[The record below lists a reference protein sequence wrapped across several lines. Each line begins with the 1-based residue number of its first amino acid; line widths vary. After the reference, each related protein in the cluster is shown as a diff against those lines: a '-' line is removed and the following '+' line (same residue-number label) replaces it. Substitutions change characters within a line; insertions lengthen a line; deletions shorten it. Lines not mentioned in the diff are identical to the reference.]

1 MKKNML
7 TSFKVKFRPSTIEG
21 KDGTIYYQV
30 IHRRM
35 VRQISTSYHLLAS
48 EWDAAT
54 ETVIV
59 PTATAQHA
67 EKLQMIKESIKWDM
81 ARLRRVAENLSA
93 ASDDFTADRVVS
105 VYQQKRAEASLQN
118 FMQQRI
124 TALRRLGREGT
135 AEGLLSTLNSFLRF
149 RDGQDG
155 LLDDIDSDLMQL
167 YEAYLR
173 RTGIS
178 KNSSSFY
185 MRNLRTV
192 YNQAVEQQLITDRRP
207 FRHVYV
213 GIDKTVK
220 RAISLCQIRRLKQLD
235 LSSSPKLAFARD
247 MFMFSFYT
255 RGMSFV
261 DMANLTS
268 ANLRGGYL
276 IYQRQKTR
284 QQLSVKW
291 EREMQEIV
299 DRYALEC
306 TSFLLPI
313 IKAQDGRRSDYKRTQ
328 HRVNYHLA
336 ALTEMLHFPHPLTM
350 YVARHSWASIARSKN
365 ISTSVI
371 SEGLG
376 HDSEQ
381 TTQIYL
387 AQIDT
392 AQVDRANKKILSDL

>member
-1 MKKNML
+1 MT
-7 TSFKVKFRPSTIEG
+7 TSFKVKLRPSTVEG
-21 KDGTIYYQV
+21 KEGSIYYQV
-30 IHRRM
+30 IHRRT
-35 VRQISTSYHLLAS
+35 VRQISTPYRLQAS
-48 EWDAAT
+48 EWDAAAQS
-54 ETVIV
+54 VIV
-59 PTATAQHA
+59 PSATV
-67 EKLQMIKESIKWDM
+67 ERTEMLQMIKGSIGWDLE
-81 ARLRRVAENLSA
+81 RLRRVAESLSA
-93 ASDDFTADRVVS
+93 ASKNYTVDDVVS
-105 VYQQKRAEASLQN
+105 AYQQQTAEASLQH

-124 TALRRLGREGT
+124 AALRRLGRDGT
-135 AEGLLSTLNSFLRF
+135 AEGFQSTLNSFLRF
-149 RDGQDG
+149 RGGQDV
-155 LLDDIDSDLMQL
+155 LLDVINPDLMQL

-173 RTGIS
+173 HTGIS

-192 YNQAVEQQLITDRRP
+192 YNQAVEQQLITDRHP

-220 RAISLCQIRRLKQLD
+220 RAISLCQIRRLKALD
-235 LSSSPKLAFARD
+235 LSDSPKLAFARD

-261 DMANLTS
+261 DMAYLTT
-268 ANLRGGYL
+268 ANLRSGYL
-276 IYQRQKTR
+276 VYQRQKTR

-299 DRYALEC
+299 DRYAPEC
-306 TSFLLPI
+306 TTFLLPI
-313 IKAQDGRRSDYKRTQ
+313 IKTQNGQRGDYKRTQ

-336 ALTEMLHFPHPLTM
+336 TLTEMLQLPHPLTM

-365 ISTSVI
+365 ISISVI